1 MSLSTAL
8 GAALSGLNVAQS
20 GIDVT
25 ARNIANVGTPGYTRK
40 VPNQVNAL
48 AGAEGIGVRREAAQ
62 RQIDEFL
69 QQQLRVASAG
79 AASLNVKSSML
90 GRVDALFGTPDS
102 NASIA
107 GSISAL
113 ATALQELAG
122 NPEQPAARQALLNQA
137 GNFAAQLNT
146 MSQTVQDMRLEA
158 ERNIAHAV
166 EAANGLLKTIAEVN
180 NQISQ
185 RQASNQP
192 VGDLQDKRDMA
203 IDELSRL
210 MDVKVNNRDDGTV
223 TIFTS
228 GGQLLLDRTPVEL
241 SFNEQTQIDATSS
254 LANGGAGTITLS
266 AGTTS
271 VDLLAAGAIRSGAIA
286 GYVEMRDTVLTQ
298 AQAQLDELAAQLALA
313 LSEETVPGEAAV
325 DGAAEGFEID
335 TAALLPGNSMTLSYT
350 VNGVP
355 ATVTI
360 VRVED
365 PATLPLTNAAT
376 ANPNDTVVGVNFN
389 QPMADIVTALQ
400 AALPP
405 EVVVSNPGGETIRFL
420 DDGAGATSDINGLS
434 ALVTPADLAD
444 GTTGMALFVDGPN
457 GKIFSNSL
465 DNPPQKTGFASRIQV
480 NPAVIADDTLLV
492 AYDADVPLGDAA
504 RAHDLIDRL
513 TGRSRYFAP
522 QSGLGGT
529 ASPFNGTIDSFA
541 RRLVS
546 FQSSQAAN
554 AQRDAEAQQVVSAS
568 LQDRFDAQTG
578 VNIDDEMSNLLLL
591 QNAYS
596 ANARVITTVKQLFDV
611 LMSIGR

>member
-1 MSLSTAL
+1 
-8 GAALSGLNVAQS
+8 
-20 GIDVT
+20 
-25 ARNIANVGTPGYTRK
+25 
-40 VPNQVNAL
+40 
-48 AGAEGIGVRREAAQ
+48 
-62 RQIDEFL
+62 
-69 QQQLRVASAG
+69 
-79 AASLNVKSSML
+79 
-90 GRVDALFGTPDS
+90 
-102 NASIA
+102 
-107 GSISAL
+107 
-113 ATALQELAG
+113 
-122 NPEQPAARQALLNQA
+122 
-137 GNFAAQLNT
+137 
-146 MSQTVQDMRLEA
+146 
-158 ERNIAHAV
+158 
-166 EAANGLLKTIAEVN
+166 
-180 NQISQ
+180 
-185 RQASNQP
+185 
-192 VGDLQDKRDMA
+192 
-203 IDELSRL
+203 
-210 MDVKVNNRDDGTV
+210 
-223 TIFTS
+223 
-228 GGQLLLDRTPVEL
+228 
-241 SFNEQTQIDATSS
+241 
-254 LANGGAGTITLS
+254 
-266 AGTTS
+266 
-271 VDLLAAGAIRSGAIA
+271 
-286 GYVEMRDTVLTQ
+286 MRDTVLTQ

-405 EVVVSNPGGETIRFL
+405 EVVVSNSGGETIRFL
-420 DDGAGATSDINGLS
+420 DDGADATSDINGLS

-457 GKIFSNSL
+457 GKIFRTASTIRRRRPAL
-465 DNPPQKTGFASRIQV
+465 RAASRSTRLSSPTIRCWSPTTRTCRWA
-480 NPAVIADDTLLV
+480 N
-492 AYDADVPLGDAA
+492 AA

-522 QSGLGGT
+522 QSGIGGT

>member
-1 MSLSTAL
+1 MTLSSAL

-25 ARNIANVGTPGYTRK
+25 ARNIANIGTPGYTRK

-48 AGAEGIGVRREAAQ
+48 AGGEGIGVRREAAQ

-69 QQQLRVASAG
+69 QQQMRVASAG
-79 AASLNVKSSML
+79 AASLNVKASML
-90 GRVDALFGTPDS
+90 SRVDAMFGAPSS
-102 NASIA
+102 NNSIA

-122 NPEQPAARQALLNQA
+122 NPEAPAARQSLLNQA

-146 MSQTVQDMRLEA
+146 MSQTVQNMRLEA
-158 ERNIAHAV
+158 ERNIAAAV
-166 EAANGLLKTIAEVN
+166 ESANALLKTIAEVN

-185 RQASNQP
+185 RQASNQS

-203 IDELSRL
+203 INELSRL
-210 MDVKVNNRDDGTV
+210 MDVRVTNRDDGTV

-228 GGQLLLDRTPVEL
+228 GGQLLLDRTAVEL

-254 LANGGAGTITLS
+254 RANDGVGTITLS
-266 AGTTS
+266 ANGTTI
-271 VDLLAAGAIRSGAIA
+271 DLLAAGAIRSGAIA
-286 GYVEMRDTVLTQ
+286 GYLEMRDTVLPQ

-313 LSEETVPGEAAV
+313 LSQEEVAGTAAT
-325 DGAAEGFEID
+325 DGAAAGFELD

-350 VNGVP
+350 VGGVP
-355 ATVTI
+355 STVTI
-360 VRVED
+360 IRVED

-376 ANPNDTVVGVNFN
+376 ADPNDTVIGINFN
-389 QPMADIVTALQ
+389 QPMAAIVAALQ

-405 EVVVSNPGGETIRFL
+405 EVVVSNPSGEVIRFL
-420 DDGAGATSDINGLS
+420 DDGLAGTSDINALS
-434 ALVTPADLAD
+434 ATVTPAGLAD
-444 GTTGMALFVDGPN
+444 GSTGMALFVDGPN

-492 AYDADVPLGDAA
+492 AYDTDVPLGDAT
-504 RAHDLIDRL
+504 RVHDLIDRL
-513 TGRSRYFAP
+513 TGQSRYFAP
-522 QSGLGGT
+522 STGIGGT
-529 ASPFNGTIDSFA
+529 TSPFNGTIDSFA

-554 AQRDAEAQQVVSAS
+554 AQRDAEAQQIVASS

>member
-1 MSLSTAL
+1 MTLSSAL

-48 AGAEGIGVRREAAQ
+48 AGGEGIGVRREAAQ

-69 QQQLRVASAG
+69 QQQMRVASAG
-79 AASLNVKSSML
+79 AAGLNVKASML
-90 GRVDALFGTPDS
+90 GRVDALFGDPTS

-122 NPEQPAARQALLNQA
+122 SPEAPAARQSLLNQA
-137 GNFAAQLNT
+137 GNLASQLNT
-146 MSQTVQDMRLEA
+146 MSQTVQNMRLEA
-158 ERNIAHAV
+158 ERNIAASV
-166 EAANGLLKTIAEVN
+166 ESANALLKTIAEVN

-210 MDVKVNNRDDGTV
+210 MDVRVTNRNDGTV

-228 GGQLLLDRTPVEL
+228 GGQLLLDRTAVDL
-241 SFNEQTQIDATSS
+241 SFDEHTQIDATSS
-254 LANGGAGTITLS
+254 RENGGVGTITLT
-266 AGTTS
+266 AGSTTI
-271 VDLLAAGAIRSGAIA
+271 DLLAAGAIRSGAIG
-286 GYVEMRDTVLTQ
+286 GYISMRDTVLPQ

-313 LSEETVPGEAAV
+313 LSQETMPGEAVV
-325 DGAAEGFEID
+325 DGAAAGFEFD
-335 TAALLPGNSMTLSYT
+335 TAAMLPGNSMTLTYT
-350 VNGVP
+350 VGGVP
-355 ATVTI
+355 STVTI
-360 VRVED
+360 MRVED
-365 PATLPLTNAAT
+365 PATLPLSNAAT
-376 ANPNDTVVGVNFN
+376 ADPNDTVVGINFN
-389 QPMADIVTALQ
+389 QPMAAVIADLQ

-405 EVVVSNPGGETIRFL
+405 EVVVSNPSGEVIRFL
-420 DDGAGATSDINGLS
+420 DDGLAGTSDIDALS
-434 ALVTPADLAD
+434 AVVTPAGLAD
-444 GTTGMALFVDGPN
+444 GTTGLALFVDGP
-457 GKIFSNSL
+457 GGTIFSNSL
-465 DNPPQKTGFASRIQV
+465 DNPPQKTGFAQRIQV

-492 AYDADVPLGDAA
+492 AYDTDVPLGDST
-504 RAHDLIDRL
+504 RVHDLLERL
-513 TGRSRYFAP
+513 TGQSRYFSP
-522 QSGLGGT
+522 ESGIGGAT
-529 ASPFNGTIDSFA
+529 SPFNGTIDSFA

-554 AQRDAEAQQVVSAS
+554 AQRDGEAQQIVAS
-568 LQDRFDAQTG
+568 SLADRFDAQTG

>member
-1 MSLSTAL
+1 M
-8 GAALSGLNVAQS
+8 
-20 GIDVT
+20 
-25 ARNIANVGTPGYTRK
+25 
-40 VPNQVNAL
+40 
-48 AGAEGIGVRREAAQ
+48 
-62 RQIDEFL
+62 
-69 QQQLRVASAG
+69 
-79 AASLNVKSSML
+79 
-90 GRVDALFGTPDS
+90 
-102 NASIA
+102 
-107 GSISAL
+107 
-113 ATALQELAG
+113 
-122 NPEQPAARQALLNQA
+122 
-137 GNFAAQLNT
+137 
-146 MSQTVQDMRLEA
+146 
-158 ERNIAHAV
+158 
-166 EAANGLLKTIAEVN
+166 
-180 NQISQ
+180 
-185 RQASNQP
+185 
-192 VGDLQDKRDMA
+192 
-203 IDELSRL
+203 
-210 MDVKVNNRDDGTV
+210 
-223 TIFTS
+223 
-228 GGQLLLDRTPVEL
+228 
-241 SFNEQTQIDATSS
+241 
-254 LANGGAGTITLS
+254 
-266 AGTTS
+266 
-271 VDLLAAGAIRSGAIA
+271 
-286 GYVEMRDTVLTQ
+286 
-298 AQAQLDELAAQLALA
+298 
-313 LSEETVPGEAAV
+313 

-355 ATVTI
+355 STVTI
-360 VRVED
+360 IRVED

-376 ANPNDTVVGVNFN
+376 ANPNDTVVGINFN

-420 DDGAGATSDINGLS
+420 DDGAGATSDIDGLS
-434 ALVTPADLAD
+434 ALVTPASLAD
-444 GTTGMALFVDGPN
+444 GSTGMALFVDGPS

-492 AYDADVPLGDAA
+492 AYDTNVPLGDAT

-513 TGRSRYFAP
+513 TGQSRYFSP
-522 QSGLGGT
+522 QSGIGGT

-554 AQRDAEAQQVVSAS
+554 AQRDAEAQQIVASS